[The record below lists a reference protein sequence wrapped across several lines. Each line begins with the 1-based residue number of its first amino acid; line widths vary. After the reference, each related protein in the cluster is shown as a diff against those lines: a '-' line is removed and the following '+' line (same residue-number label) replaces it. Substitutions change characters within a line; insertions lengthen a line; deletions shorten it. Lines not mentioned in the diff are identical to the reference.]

1 MLTINYD
8 SSTAASQIRGA
19 IDTFTKAN
27 DVQQQRLKLPPHLR
41 TILKSSI
48 PRLDCSNSVAF
59 IASNQWFGSAH
70 ERLADIIQQQCF
82 HQDAQ
87 SRKMVGIVQ
96 AYGCG
101 KTKTALKLT
110 EKFIVLPMPKDPS
123 LDEVS
128 EFSQQCLH
136 LVHLYMWSLVQ
147 LFEFCVANELVDPD
161 NAQSRFTFALLLLT
175 GNRALIDWCVWFFT
189 EHQEAV
195 LSNFYQFQHEVMNVK
210 SGRQFVFIFDEV
222 HNLFGKCHGYYL
234 FNGGLESDKD
244 LLQKWKSAQRDGQ
257 MNGEFCTD
265 LYYQLRTVM
274 AEYLQSPLT
283 PFAFVTCSTKMS
295 TWQMYGVQEQS
306 LPVCRDMIVK
316 FTDLHQF
323 TKDEVL
329 IAISSMFDISGSI
342 LSSLDHLEDL
352 QRPYFV
358 CEFLNNLCTS
368 FPRIGPGQ
376 DLKQWLN
383 DSLEHTRVTIKQH
396 CLKKVRQLCIRNR
409 AGDVW
414 TLRELVY
421 RLFTALMVCGGTLVL
436 SDEMELSR
444 VSSVGVAQL
453 EFGNRVRIVD
463 HFYAEAI
470 RLSVGYDVNQC
481 EAVMKCLTLLH
492 DQSAD
497 LESSDHQSMK
507 LSMQRALAWL
517 FLSGQI
523 SFNFNPYFDD
533 DAEEALTIRAFA
545 RSAGTSE
552 ELQLGSGEAY
562 DAEAVIRVLESTL
575 QHILLPCTPAGPD
588 LVMRATVNGVDSVIL
603 VHSKVDD
610 NVCSQAEFIKVLN
623 QLDLSRAYSYLEQ
636 NQTELQQALINSPL
650 YMVVFNALGFSGEVQ
665 YAVKEHNQAAKAY
678 GRNDRVLL
686 LNLDDLRCHLYD
698 FYSVIRRQVVG
709 CEVEK
714 WYANED
720 FISNEAWKT
729 MNRREK
735 MKMKMDQL
743 FQHSSY
749 RGMKAGKT
757 KDSIIQH
764 IGDYCNGKK
773 ARPFL

>member
-1 MLTINYD
+1 MLTLNYD
-8 SSTAASQIRGA
+8 SSTAASQIRAA

-27 DVQQQRLKLPPHLR
+27 DLQQQRLKLPPHLR

-59 IASNQWFGSAH
+59 IAYNQWFGSAH
-70 ERLADIIQQQCF
+70 ERLAEIIQQQCF
-82 HQDAQ
+82 HSDAQ
-87 SRKMVGIVQ
+87 SRKIVGIVQ
-96 AYGCG
+96 SYGCG

-110 EKFIVLPMPKDPS
+110 DKFIVLPVRVLFTSSGICNDFTGVLIAAQRKLRQQMPKDPS
-123 LDEVS
+123 LDDGT

-147 LFEFCVANELVDPD
+147 LFEFCVACELVDPD

-175 GNRALIDWCVWFFT
+175 GNRALIDWCVWFFS

-195 LSNFYQFQHEVMNVK
+195 LSNFQQFQHEVMNVK
-210 SGRQFVFIFDEV
+210 FGRQFVFLFDEV
-222 HNLFGKCHGYYL
+222 HNLFGKCQGYCL
-234 FNGGLESDKD
+234 ANGGVESDKD
-244 LLQKWKSAQRDGQ
+244 LLQKWKSAQRNGQ

-265 LYYQLRTVM
+265 LFYQVRMVM

-283 PFAFVTCSTKMS
+283 PFAFVTCSTLMS
-295 TWQMYGVQEQS
+295 TWQMYGDQQQPS
-306 LPVCRDMIVK
+306 PICRDMIVK

-342 LSSLDHLEDL
+342 LSSLEHLEDL

-358 CEFLNNLCTS
+358 YEFLNNLCTS
-368 FPRIGPGQ
+368 FPRIRPGL
-376 DLKQWLN
+376 DIKQWLN
-383 DSLEHTRVTIKQH
+383 DSLVHTRATIGQH
-396 CLKKVRQLCIRNR
+396 CLKKVRQLCMRNR

-444 VSSVGVAQL
+444 VISVGVAQL
-453 EFGNRVRIVD
+453 ESGNRVRIVD

-470 RLSVGYDVNQC
+470 RLSAGYDVNQC

-492 DQSAD
+492 DQSAH
-497 LESSDHQSMK
+497 LQLSDHQSMR
-507 LSMQRALAWL
+507 LSIQRAMAWL

-523 SFNFNPYFDD
+523 SFNLNPYFDD
-533 DAEEALTIRAFA
+533 DAEETLMIKALA
-545 RSAGTSE
+545 RSAGTFE
-552 ELQLGSGEAY
+552 ELQLGSGKAH
-562 DAEAVIRVLESTL
+562 DAEVVIRVLKGTL

-588 LVMRATVNGVDSVIL
+588 LVMRATVNEVDSVVL
-603 VHSKVDD
+603 VHSKVGD
-610 NVCSQAEFIKVLN
+610 NVCSQAEFFKGLH
-623 QLDLSRAYSYLEQ
+623 QLDLSRAQSYIEQ
-636 NQTELQQALINSPL
+636 DQTELEQALAYSLL
-650 YMVVFNALGFSGEVQ
+650 YKVVFNALGFSREAQ

-686 LNLDDLRCHLYD
+686 LNLDDLKCKLHD
-698 FYSVIRRQVVG
+698 FYSIIRRQSVG

-714 WYANED
+714 WYANKD

-729 MNRREK
+729 MTRREK
-735 MKMKMDQL
+735 I
-743 FQHSSY
+743 
-749 RGMKAGKT
+749 A
-757 KDSIIQH
+757 
-764 IGDYCNGKK
+764 
-773 ARPFL
+773 